1 MGAFVNATKSNR
13 PEATATAVPD
23 YRRWNRFKINLHL
36 TVAPLVAGARK
47 IIPGYG
53 RNLGEGGICA
63 FIPAPLSNGD
73 LLELE
78 FQFPGSSMKAKVR
91 GKIRSSERFTYNIE
105 FVDVDDRVAQLVAG
119 ACRTLAVV
127 Q

>member
-1 MGAFVNATKSNR
+1 R
-13 PEATATAVPD
+13 PESVASAAPD
-23 YRRWNRFKINLHL
+23 FRRWNRFKINLHL
-36 TVAPLVAGARK
+36 TVAPLVAGSKR

-63 FIPAPLSNGD
+63 FIPAPLPAGD

-78 FQFPGSSMKAKVR
+78 LQFPGSSMKAKVR

-105 FVDVDDRVAQLVAG
+105 FVDVDDRVTQLIAG
-119 ACRTLAVV
+119 ACRALGVV

>member
-1 MGAFVNATKSNR
+1 MGVSVNATKTNR
-13 PEATATAVPD
+13 PESSAAAIPD
-23 YRRWNRFKINLHL
+23 FRRWNRFKINLHL
-36 TVAPLVAGARK
+36 TVAPLLAGTKR

-63 FIPAPLSNGD
+63 FIPAPLSAGD

-78 FQFPGSSMKAKVR
+78 LQFPGSSMKAKVR
-91 GKIRSSERFTYNIE
+91 GKIRSAERFTYGIE
-105 FVDVDDRVAQLVAG
+105 FVDVDDRVTQLISG

>member
-1 MGAFVNATKSNR
+1 MGVAVNTTKTNR
-13 PEATATAVPD
+13 PDPLASAALD
-23 YRRWNRFKINLHL
+23 FRRCNRFKINLHL
-36 TVAPLVAGARK
+36 TVAPLIAGAKR

-63 FIPAPLSNGD
+63 FVPAPLSLGD

-78 FQFPGSSMKAKVR
+78 LQFPGSSMKAKVR
-91 GKIRSSERFTYNIE
+91 GKVRSADRFTYGIE
-105 FVDVDDRVAQLVAG
+105 FVDVDDRVDQLIAG
-119 ACRTLAVV
+119 ACRALAVV

>member
-1 MGAFVNATKSNR
+1 MFHAN
-13 PEATATAVPD
+13 PD
-23 YRRWNRFKINLHL
+23 FRRWNRFKINLHL
-36 TVAPLVAGARK
+36 TVAPLVAGSKK

-73 LLELE
+73 LLEMEL
-78 FQFPGSSMKAKVR
+78 QFPGSSMKATVR
-91 GKIRSSERFTYNIE
+91 GKIRSSERFTYGIE
-105 FVDVDDRVAQLVAG
+105 FIDVDDRIMQLING

>member
-1 MGAFVNATKSNR
+1 MGVSVNATKTNR
-13 PEATATAVPD
+13 PETMASGAPD
-23 YRRWNRFKINLHL
+23 FRRWNRFKINLHL
-36 TVAPLVAGARK
+36 TVAPLVAGSKK

-63 FIPAPLSNGD
+63 FIPAPLSNGE

-78 FQFPGSSMKAKVR
+78 LQFPGSSMKAKVR
-91 GKIRSSERFTYNIE
+91 GKIRSADRFTYGIE
-105 FVDVDDRVAQLVAG
+105 FVDVDDRVTQLIAG
-119 ACRTLAVV
+119 ACRALAVV

>member
-1 MGAFVNATKSNR
+1 MGVSVNATKTNR
-13 PEATATAVPD
+13 PETMASAAPD
-23 YRRWNRFKINLHL
+23 FRRWNRFKINLHL
-36 TVAPLVAGARK
+36 TVAPLVAGSKR

-63 FIPAPLSNGD
+63 FIPAPLSAGD

-78 FQFPGSSMKAKVR
+78 LQFPGSSMKAKVR

-105 FVDVDDRVAQLVAG
+105 FVDVDDRVTQLIAG
-119 ACRTLAVV
+119 ACRALAVV